1 MAVSFRTPLTV
12 ITFIRM
18 PIRQRLKELMISEL
32 MLDMTPE
39 DIGDDTPLFGPA
51 GIGLDSVDALQLV
64 VMIEK
69 NFSFKMADQDQAKS
83 ILHSI
88 NTIASAL
95 EQKAS
100 S

>member
-1 MAVSFRTPLTV
+1 
-12 ITFIRM
+12 M

-32 MLDMTPE
+32 MLDMTAD

-69 NFSFKMADQDQAKS
+69 NFNFKMADQDQAKR
-83 ILHSI
+83 ILHSV
-88 NTIASAL
+88 NSIAEAL
-95 EQKAS
+95 EQKAA
-100 S
+100 

>member
-1 MAVSFRTPLTV
+1 
-12 ITFIRM
+12 M

-32 MLDMTPE
+32 MLDMTAD

-69 NFSFKMADQDQAKS
+69 NFNFKMADQDQAKR
-83 ILHSI
+83 ILHSV
-88 NTIASAL
+88 NTIAEAL
-95 EQKAS
+95 EQKSAA
-100 S
+100 

>member
-1 MAVSFRTPLTV
+1 
-12 ITFIRM
+12 M

-39 DIGDDTPLFGPA
+39 DIGDDTALFGPA

-69 NFSFKMADQDQAKS
+69 NFHFKMADQDQAKRL
-83 ILHSI
+83 LHSV
-88 NTIASAL
+88 NTIAEAL
-95 EQKAS
+95 EQKAAA
-100 S
+100 

>member
-1 MAVSFRTPLTV
+1 
-12 ITFIRM
+12 M

-32 MLDMTPE
+32 MLDMTAD

-69 NFSFKMADQDQAKS
+69 NFNFKMADQDQAKR
-83 ILHSI
+83 ILHSV
-88 NTIASAL
+88 NSIAEAL
-95 EQKAS
+95 EQNGAA
-100 S
+100 

>member
-1 MAVSFRTPLTV
+1 
-12 ITFIRM
+12 M

-32 MLDMTPE
+32 MLDMTPA

-69 NFSFKMADQDQAKS
+69 NFHFKMADQDQAKR
-83 ILHSI
+83 ILHSV
-88 NTIASAL
+88 NTIAEAL
-95 EQKAS
+95 EQKAAA
-100 S
+100 